1 MFFTAG
7 HAEVAK
13 IASDLLKIP
22 PERFDWLFTKRDYY
36 RDPDMMPDLAALQA
50 NVDQTR
56 ALGFF
61 RAPIDVQKYADLSLV
76 KEAAARLK

>member
-1 MFFTAG
+1 MKIA
-7 HAEVAK
+7 AK
-13 IASDLLKIP
+13 ITRIP
-22 PERFDWLFTKRDYY
+22 PERFQGWLFTSKEYARNRDL
-36 RDPDMMPDLAALQA
+36 MPDLAALQA

-56 ALGFF
+56 ALGFS